1 MSIKTI
7 GKAVQSNSAGLQKRI
22 NKSAEKLVFDVL
34 QSTQYST
41 PIASTV
47 RELVT
52 NACDSQREK
61 EIALEI
67 LSGKK
72 NVEDYYITRHEEE
85 YRDSNFQPSYYDSSR
100 LSSNNTVTVVYR
112 ENPGTGYCDRF
123 SVTDYGVGIGSSRLE
138 GYLELGFSTKRNTA
152 ENFGAFG
159 LGAKVP
165 LSTGVDY
172 YTVETAYNGKLFKF
186 NCYAYKTDFMIGK
199 FEGDGFITLSDGTQ
213 VFYRNTNSDNFTKV
227 SFGVKRHNRSKFKE
241 AVQDQL
247 NYLPNVKFMYT
258 YEDGSTLDNSVTS
271 KVLYSSDN
279 LIVSDSW
286 GWSRPH
292 ILMVKDPKATTGI
305 NYGFVDFRELEM
317 EQLWGAV
324 AIKCPARQAYTDP
337 DNGSEI
343 VIQDGVDVT
352 PSREKVIWNEN
363 TKNYI
368 QGAIERAAQ
377 DAANVIDKQLDEKDF
392 MTWIQKCRDVL
403 YKGDSQDSA
412 LKALGH
418 IVDKEKIKPRFP
430 GDKTIQYAGPG
441 GLLKGFKVRNVSKV
455 FKKDSWKIEREEVGW
470 GQVNF
475 DNLYFVEGNPSKLK
489 DLYLMKNGETLSV
502 ISEHYPTNIH
512 NDPKV
517 QAYVDNVNLMRIRN
531 WALMK
536 DSPVIKWDYDEIEVP
551 EDFSENVTSEEEIR
565 AQHGQFQNLTAAER
579 RALTGNQVMFTLR
592 RADSGHDKKYAS
604 HIDDWVWDKVEA
616 PLNLIQKT
624 SAETYYGTS
633 EDADLL
639 YLAATICA
647 AQVPDWA
654 SVHPKADYWATNR
667 NDTATVKN
675 QNPVFTNFT
684 PHRFFNDYHGT
695 WYKGFDE
702 ERAKDTPIQLFKV
715 SGKTAKQLEGSNAK
729 HISSFFSTL
738 EDNKW
743 TMNEHVKE
751 WFTGCMLPEIPDW
764 VFTLREVDPQYKDV
778 YERCMAYVKKY
789 QSHGRYFDTKD
800 DRFKDVIDT
809 MRKMHDMQVFMMDT
823 DDADAIKAKSMELF
837 KVADVDATIM
847 DEDMLILGQYLEE
860 FLEPLRPLFDKIMF
874 NSADSQDFWREIRL
888 YLAAKNRDK
897 FNPPS

>member
-72 NVEDYYITRHEEE
+72 SVEDYYITRHEEE
-85 YRDSNFQPSYYDSSR
+85 YRDSNFEPSYYNVNRFSDS
-100 LSSNNTVTVVYR
+100 NTVTVEYQER
-112 ENPGTGYCDRF
+112 PGTGYCDGF

-172 YTVETAYNGKLFKF
+172 YTVETVHNGKLFKM

-213 VFYRNTNSDNFTKV
+213 VFYKNTNQSNYTRV

-247 NYLPNVKFMYT
+247 NYLPNVKFLYH
-258 YEDGSTLDNSVTS
+258 YEDDTTQDNTITS

-430 GDKTIQYAGPG
+430 GDKSIQYAGPG
-441 GLLKGFKVRNVSKV
+441 GLLKGFKVRNVNKV
-455 FKKDSWKIEREEVGW
+455 FKKDSWRIEREEVGW

-551 EDFSENVTSEEEIR
+551 EDFSEEVTSEEEIR
-565 AQHGQFQNLTAAER
+565 AQHGQLQNLTPAER
-579 RALTGNQVMFTLR
+579 RALTGNQVLFTLR
-592 RADSGHDKKYAS
+592 RADSGYEKKYAKN
-604 HIDDWVWDKVEA
+604 IDDWVWDKVEA

-624 SAETYYGTS
+624 STETYYGTS
-633 EDADLL
+633 EDLDLL

-647 AQVPDWA
+647 PQVPDWA
-654 SVHPKADYWATNR
+654 SVHPKADYWYTNR
-667 NDTATVKN
+667 NDTAIVTN
-675 QNPVFTNFT
+675 RNPVFTNFT
-684 PHRFFNDYHGT
+684 PHRFFNEYRGT
-695 WYKGFDE
+695 WIKGFDE
-702 ERAKDTPIQLFKV
+702 DRAEDTPIQLYKV

-743 TMNEHVKE
+743 TMNKHVRE

-764 VFTLREVDPQYKDV
+764 VLTLREVDPQYKDV
-778 YERCMAYVKKY
+778 YERCIAYAKKY
-789 QSHGRYFDTKD
+789 QSHGRYFDTRN

-809 MRKMHDMQVFMMDT
+809 MRKMHEMQVFMMDT

-837 KVADVDATIM
+837 KVADIEATIM

-860 FLEPLRPLFDKIMF
+860 FLEPLRPLFDKIIF
-874 NSADSQDFWREIRL
+874 NGTDSQDFWREIRL
-888 YLAAKNRDK
+888 YLAVKNRDK